1 MKALNQQLIRLSAP
15 ALSNH
20 SACQH
25 VTTLDLQV
33 ARDARVAPQWAAPD
47 LAIIQ
52 ERGKRHESAFLA
64 HLAEGKKLTVVNLAD
79 IQDENKLLQETQRH
93 MAGGAPA
100 IAQGALANANWF
112 GRPDV
117 LLRVPRP
124 SANWK
129 WSYEVL
135 DTKLARETKAATV
148 LQLSLYSQLLEH
160 AQGCAPEKMWL
171 IPPGNNFAGEESPL
185 T

>member
-64 HLAEGKKLTVVNLAD
+64 HLAEEKKLTVVNLAD
-79 IQDENKLLQETQRH
+79 IEDENKLLQETQRH
-93 MAGGAPA
+93 MAEGAQA
-100 IAQGALANANWF
+100 IAQGALADATSSA
-112 GRPDV
+112 RPN
-117 LLRVPRP
+117 LPLRFPRP
-124 SANWK
+124 RPQSN
-129 WSYEVL
+129 
-135 DTKLARETKAATV
+135 
-148 LQLSLYSQLLEH
+148 
-160 AQGCAPEKMWL
+160 
-171 IPPGNNFAGEESPL
+171 
-185 T
+185 